1 MSHTNTKDE
10 VIKLFAEQFSMLA
23 EEFRNNTITSE
34 EVNVRYKKIQEEK
47 NNSLKMIYKIPDS
60 IKE

>member
-1 MSHTNTKDE
+1 
-10 VIKLFAEQFSMLA
+10 MLA

-60 IKE
+60 IKEQRPNFT